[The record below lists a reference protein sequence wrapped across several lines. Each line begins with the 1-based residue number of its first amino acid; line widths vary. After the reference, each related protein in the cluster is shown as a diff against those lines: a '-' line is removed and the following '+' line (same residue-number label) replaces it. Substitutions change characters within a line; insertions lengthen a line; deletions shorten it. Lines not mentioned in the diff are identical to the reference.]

1 MNYKTVLLF
10 FVLIGLLIPT
20 LAVAQDDST
29 PPDIPSVEEIE
40 IAKLEEKLEEQEA
53 EIEKLEDLQAGRYP
67 TSYSFAI
74 GLIGEYMESQITPTG
89 KIEVEKYPLIL
100 MNPNNAYEMAVYAK
114 NFPARIIANSPNG
127 EWLVGVAPSVA
138 VERSSGSR
146 KRETAV
152 GINLTEN
159 RFEII
164 EEFALFSDFD
174 ALFST
179 DDDNLLFYAVN
190 EPGVVNKIHAYNLKS
205 KERSTVRT
213 EGNRFYL
220 HSLYRND
227 PQGIWFDDPFAVSSY
242 PVATLIELR
251 TGREMDRVEF
261 PDADYIVSS
270 PSGENLLVVSQN
282 EAEATIGYYSFEH
295 QEYKKIPN
303 LVLVDPEI
311 KWLNNSKTIIVKEDT
326 ATRDRFIR
334 VDLESNNVD
343 ELWTGYTRVE
353 YWDVSP
359 HDDALVFNL
368 AGGDYLI
375 LYILP
380 LTVENQTTTRI
391 TLGDISRLRWL
402 GCIYPPDSPESWLE
416 EIISF

>member
-1 MNYKTVLLF
+1 MSIHTVIRIFIAFILF
-10 FVLIGLLIPT
+10 LPT
-20 LAVAQDDST
+20 LTIAQDDSA

-40 IAKLEEKLEEQEA
+40 ISKLEETLEEQEA

-67 TSYSFAI
+67 TNYSFAI
-74 GLIGEYMESQITPTG
+74 GLIGEYTESQITPTG
-89 KIEVEKYPLIL
+89 KIEVDKYPLIL

-152 GINLTEN
+152 GINLSEN

-174 ALFST
+174 AYFSPN
-179 DDDNLLFYAVN
+179 DDNLLFYSVN
-190 EPGVVNKIHAYNLKS
+190 EPGVVNNIQAYNLKS
-205 KERSTVRT
+205 KERSTVRA

-220 HSLYRND
+220 HGLYQED
-227 PQGIWFDDPFAVSSY
+227 PLGIWFDDPFSVARH
-242 PVATLIELR
+242 PVTKLIELN
-251 TGREMDRVEF
+251 TGNELDRVEF
-261 PDADYIVSS
+261 PDADYVVTS
-270 PSGENLLVVSQN
+270 PSGAELLVVSQD
-282 EAEATIGYYSFEH
+282 EAEATIGYYSYENK
-295 QEYKKIPN
+295 EYKQIPN

-311 KWLNNSKTIIVKEDT
+311 RWLSDSKTIIVKEDT

-334 VDLESNNVD
+334 VDLESNDVE

-380 LTVENQTTTRI
+380 LTDENETTTRI

-416 EIISF
+416 EIIPF